1 VTAND
6 HSGGSAAAEPQGH
19 LPGQTDVAEMDAHE
33 KKTLHQAIAGSA
45 LGNAV
50 EWFDYAVYG
59 YLAVYM
65 AQVFFGSESGDAGLG
80 IVLTFATLALSFIIR
95 PLGGIVLGPLGDR
108 IGRQKVLVLTIT
120 VMTLATAA
128 IGILPTF
135 ESVGILAPILLLLC
149 RLVQGFSTGGEYGGA
164 AVFMAEYAPDRR
176 RGFFGA
182 FLEFGTLAGTSA
194 GAVLCTVLILLVG
207 DDGMLAGWW
216 RLPFLLTL
224 PLGLVALWLRVRLQ
238 EPPVFTEAEQHHETS
253 KRPLRDLVRSYWRQI
268 LVLMGFV
275 VLLNVAYYLI
285 LAYMPT
291 YLSANLGLST
301 AQGNLML
308 VGIMLAM
315 MCFINPLGA
324 LSDRIGRKPLL
335 ITAAVGYMV
344 LSVPAFLLINANS
357 LVLQI
362 LGLAI
367 LGLFLVILIG
377 SVSSTLPALFPTK
390 VRYSGFAIGYNIST
404 AIFGGTAAAVNAALI
419 ESTGSTLV
427 PGWYLAAAG
436 AIGLVAILCMR
447 ETARCSLRGNH
458 IPGTDAAENAA
469 IKAEKAADKEAA
481 RA

>member
-1 VTAND
+1 MSDSQVD
-6 HSGGSAAAEPQGH
+6 FSAPDSTSPHGR
-19 LPGQTDVAEMDAHE
+19 
-33 KKTLHQAIAGSA
+33 KTLRRAIAASA
-45 LGNAV
+45 MGNAT
-50 EWFDYAVYG
+50 EWFDYGVYAVAATYITANFFPG
-59 YLAVYM
+59 DSGAGTVWTLA
-65 AQVFFGSESGDAGLG
+65 
-80 IVLTFATLALSFIIR
+80 TFALSFLVR
-95 PLGGIVLGPLGDR
+95 PLGGLFWGPLGDR
-108 IGRQKVLVLTIT
+108 IGRKRVLALTIIL
-120 VMTLATAA
+120 MAGATFA
-128 IGILPTF
+128 IGLLPTYAMTG
-135 ESVGILAPILLLLC
+135 VLAPALLIALRML
-149 RLVQGFSTGGEYGGA
+149 QGFSTGGEYGGA

-238 EPPVFTEAEQHHETS
+238 EPPVFAEAEQHHETS

-344 LSVPAFLLINANS
+344 LSVPAFLLINTNS

-362 LGLAI
+362 IGLAI

-419 ESTGSTLV
+419 ESTGSNLV
-427 PGWYLAAAG
+427 PGWYLTAAG

-469 IKAEKAADKEAA
+469 IKADKEVA